1 MHLPGEHSL
10 DTYHATL
17 QAVRRDEID
26 YHAFSTAWQAA
37 VQLLRSAQT
46 AQLQGAL
53 RSKTLAFAVQVMKG
67 PSHNKINKHVV
78 ESWKLK
84 KGHPSPAG
92 DYGTYPC
99 QWLQSG

>member
-46 AQLQGAL
+46 SQLQGAL
-53 RSKTLAFAVQVMKG
+53 RSKTLAFKG
-67 PSHNKINKHVV
+67 PSYNKHVV

-84 KGHPSPAG
+84 VKKMHPAPAS
-92 DYGTYPC
+92 DYGTSPR
-99 QWLQSG
+99 QWLQSA

>member
-1 MHLPGEHSL
+1 MHLPGERSL

-17 QAVRRDEID
+17 QAVRRDEMD

-67 PSHNKINKHVV
+67 PSHNKHVYAKRY
-78 ESWKLK
+78 SAKSIRW
-84 KGHPSPAG
+84 SR
-92 DYGTYPC
+92 
-99 QWLQSG
+99 